1 MADTLNI
8 LNYCSIICF
17 IILIIVLSVYFCGLN
32 DQSNF
37 ILEFFKSKTKK
48 NNSPLL
54 SNNDKLNIIKHKM
67 NNTKSKNC
75 NQFEQINSYIPK
87 KKTYKDDKSIFKNID
102 TIDWNEV
109 TDKQIYAHY
118 SKKNNNSSVSGKTL
132 NNCDL
137 NL

>member
-17 IILIIVLSVYFCGLN
+17 IILVIALSVYFCGLN
-32 DQSNF
+32 DESNF
-37 ILEFFKSKTKK
+37 IFEFFKSKTQK

-67 NNTKSKNC
+67 NNTKPRNC
-75 NQFEQINSYIPK
+75 KQFEQINSYIPK
-87 KKTYKDDKSIFKNID
+87 KKIYKDDKSIFKNID

-109 TDKQIYAHY
+109 SDKQIYAHY